1 MEIIKVYKTQLKKN
15 PKDGAE
21 KVPLQNVMLNRK
33 RERKSEIDTMD
44 LNIIKKYSMNEN
56 DTEQHR
62 QEMYSIL
69 VKYTNKRD
77 MKLMDDILH
86 CDCGDLSIHTKA
98 VLDAY
103 IDREDFIF
111 RNLNIIPM
119 YFADRLVEN
128 KCVITKNDIED
139 IIDRAKKIQADN
151 TLAETLLPTKENEYN
166 EQYFHVLN
174 GVADGLGEIIS
185 EWDEKTAAWIEI
197 IKVEKTR
204 PIRKLNIDKTTQE

>member
-1 MEIIKVYKTQLKKN
+1 MEIIKVYNTQLKKN

-21 KVPLQNVMLNRK
+21 KVSLQNVMLNRK

-56 DTEQHR
+56 D
-62 QEMYSIL
+62 
-69 VKYTNKRD
+69 
-77 MKLMDDILH
+77 
-86 CDCGDLSIHTKA
+86 CGDLSVHTKA

-128 KCVITKNDIED
+128 KCVISKNDIED
-139 IIDRAKKIQADN
+139 IIDKAKKIQADN

-166 EQYFHVLN
+166 EQYFQVLN
-174 GVADGLGEIIS
+174 GIADGLGEIIS

-197 IKVEKTR
+197 IKIERAK
-204 PIRKLNIDKTTQE
+204 PIRKIRIDKTTQE